1 MVGVLSARQMTKN
14 WAGSL
19 ASFTLTCDHKHDF
32 LRVVGGKWVGRRYTP
47 RSAHPLG
54 ERPAF
59 RTTTSLSEM
68 CQKRAKS
75 HKIKYASYLHT
86 LLAHHLLV
94 FFLCFCRHNTM
105 AGNKKIVHDFSC
117 FSCVCF
123 RDFTSIFRRLWCNI
137 KCTPSNTILLNY
149 FH

>member
-32 LRVVGGKWVGRRYTP
+32 PRVVGGKWVGRRYTP

-59 RTTTSLSEM
+59 RTTTSLAEM

-94 FFLCFCRHNTM
+94 FFCVFAATTQWR
-105 AGNKKIVHDFSC
+105 AIKK
-117 FSCVCF
+117 
-123 RDFTSIFRRLWCNI
+123 
-137 KCTPSNTILLNY
+137 
-149 FH
+149 